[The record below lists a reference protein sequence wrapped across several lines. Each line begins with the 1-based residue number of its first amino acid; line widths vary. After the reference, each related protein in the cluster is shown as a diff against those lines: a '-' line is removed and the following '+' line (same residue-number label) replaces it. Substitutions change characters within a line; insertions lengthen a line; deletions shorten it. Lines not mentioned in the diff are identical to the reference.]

1 MKKILL
7 ATTAVAGVAA
17 LAAQASAAEAPTLS
31 ISGSVEYQYNFYD
44 NDDDNPV
51 INNTTGGGTGAV
63 NSLGQDIRQDNVTS
77 AIIFN
82 ASGTADN
89 GLTYGALFDF
99 RMNVT
104 NDESYLYF
112 ADSWGRIHFGDDD
125 GATAN
130 LTYGGEAALAGTGG
144 FDGNA
149 GNYWQNNGV
158 SAVSGPSTTGATDD
172 SSKLVYYT
180 PNFSGFAAAASFSP
194 DTGFTNAT
202 NAAGVNSNI
211 IEVAATYDGNF
222 DAISLGLNAGY
233 RHATASEQNED
244 VSAFEVGGK
253 IGFGG
258 FTIAGAYGDNGD
270 SGCATGTAGCDAGF
284 YWDVGVGYGAGPF
297 KVGAGYFASEAN
309 AGGAATKD
317 DEVEIFTV
325 GGTYT
330 IAQGL
335 IAFAEYNNGEFT
347 NGANAG
353 AANETLENQGF
364 LIGSRVSF

>member
-1 MKKILL
+1 MKKILF

-44 NDDDNPV
+44 NDR
-51 INNTTGGGTGAV
+51 GGSLGTGAEAV
-63 NSLGQDIRQDNVTS
+63 GDASVGQDIRQDNVTS

-104 NDESYLYF
+104 NDESYIYF

-130 LTYGGEAALAGTGG
+130 TTYGGEAALAGTGG

-149 GNYWQNNGV
+149 SNYWDTNGV
-158 SAVSGPSTTGATDD
+158 SAVTGPSTLGASDD

-180 PNFSGFAAAASFSP
+180 PNFSGFSAAASFSP
-194 DTGFTNAT
+194 DGGTTANTN
-202 NAAGVNSNI
+202 NGGNRNI
-211 IEVAATYDGNF
+211 IEIAAQYDGNF
-222 DAISLGLNAGY
+222 DSVSIGLNAGW
-233 RHATASEQNED
+233 RGATPDNDVATED
-244 VSAFEVGGK
+244 VSTFEIGGK

-258 FTIAGAYGDNGD
+258 FTIAGAYGDNGE
-270 SGCATGTAGCDAGF
+270 SGCGAVTAGCDAGF
-284 YWDVGVGYGAGPF
+284 YYDAGVGYGAGPF
-297 KVGAGYFASEAN
+297 KVGAGYFASEATAN
-309 AGGAATKD
+309 SGVGD
-317 DEVEIFTV
+317 DEVEIWTI

-330 IAQGL
+330 VAQGL
-335 IAFAEYNNGEFT
+335 IAFVEYNNGTFT
-347 NGANAG
+347 NGVAAG
-353 AANETLENQGF
+353 AATDEVENQGF